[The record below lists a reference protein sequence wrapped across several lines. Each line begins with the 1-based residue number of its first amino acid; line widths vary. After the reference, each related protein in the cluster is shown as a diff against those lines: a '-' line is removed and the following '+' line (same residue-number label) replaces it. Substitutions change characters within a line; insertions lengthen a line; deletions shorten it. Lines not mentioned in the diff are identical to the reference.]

1 MDTIGTQRFVP
12 FSECPKLWGFRYI
25 SGRRGTRAHNRAVED
40 NVAAFSLLY
49 AGREGYAEASTTSNS
64 TIMVCQVVNYSSDG
78 GKSC

>member
-1 MDTIGTQRFVP
+1 MGLNVLSLLASVP
-12 FSECPKLWGFRYI
+12 N
-25 SGRRGTRAHNRAVED
+25 SGASGIFLVGVVHARNRAVED
-40 NVAAFSLLY
+40 NVATFSLLY